1 MKPEADSLWC
11 GSFMDSFLFCLFVL
25 AGVPISF
32 ASLCFTLSL
41 LKLSS
46 IVGSYTFGS
55 LSHKFGDCNSYTEE
69 HDTTPLLQELLL
81 IIIFKKDFILK
92 FKHADQRV
100 E

>member
-1 MKPEADSLWC
+1 MTPEADSLVWFVH
-11 GSFMDSFLFCLFVL
+11 GLLPLLFVCFSRS
-25 AGVPISF
+25 SF

-46 IVGSYTFGS
+46 TVGSYGS
-55 LSHKFGDCNSYTEE
+55 KNRTYKFGDCNSYTEE

-81 IIIFKKDFILK
+81 IIFKKKKKDIILK